1 MQKDYFIDYIQ
12 SPELGPCQPHN
23 SFKRQNIV
31 DMNQNCLSHFSYTRT
46 AIKIILS
53 SWRNERN
60 QLLFLFLTHCTCSDV
75 RVCKLNRIDLMTSL
89 TSKFLCFSWK
99 KKIKFNFNDLF
110 FFLKRV
116 NVLIISKHPSYML
129 FIITK
134 SLDFCNNNISLVC
147 HSSQFLCCYAGF
159 CRTRPTHSF
168 HSINLF
174 INVLVS
180 ALQKKIVSLMA
191 LFITLH

>member
-1 MQKDYFIDYIQ
+1 MF
-12 SPELGPCQPHN
+12 
-23 SFKRQNIV
+23 
-31 DMNQNCLSHFSYTRT
+31 
-46 AIKIILS
+46 
-53 SWRNERN
+53 
-60 QLLFLFLTHCTCSDV
+60 FL
-75 RVCKLNRIDLMTSL
+75 
-89 TSKFLCFSWK
+89 K

-147 HSSQFLCCYAGF
+147 HSSRFLCCYAGF

-180 ALQKKIVSLMA
+180 ALQKNSVTHGAIHYSPLKQLRSIKQTAIIYVTAKSMLSHCKYETRIYYT
-191 LFITLH
+191 LFFLLTSQQITII